1 MVGALREF
9 IISATNHLKM
19 SSALQEPFSSLPHSV
34 FYIELDFY
42 SADRIAF
49 IEGKIKADGK
59 SSWRMDGKWQ

>member
-1 MVGALREF
+1 MVGAMREF

-19 SSALQEPFSSLPHSV
+19 SSALQGPHSV

-42 SADRIAF
+42 SDDRIAF